1 MLENED
7 EQKIEEYLTLDFYFY
22 SNVMYLFF
30 ISKNSC
36 FTDVLK
42 KTLKKRSVVYHTY
55 FKYSKITKPKPSFL

>member
-30 ISKNSC
+30 ISKNF
-36 FTDVLK
+36 FTHVLK
-42 KTLKKRSVVYHTY
+42 KY
-55 FKYSKITKPKPSFL
+55 FKKKISCLPYILQVFQNYKTKT

>member
-42 KTLKKRSVVYHTY
+42 KTLKK
-55 FKYSKITKPKPSFL
+55 KISRLPYILQVFQNYKTKT

>member
-22 SNVMYLFF
+22 SNVMGCTYFLYR
-30 ISKNSC
+30 K
-36 FTDVLK
+36 TDVLK